1 MSSKTTALLMIE
13 KGISDRSVVFLE
25 DITHILGKDVENG
38 ISFDNPFVSRR
49 HAHIELVEGEYRIR
63 DLGST
68 NGTFVNGKS
77 VGADHVRLNHGDRI
91 ELAEGEVIMSFRLPE
106 STITLRL
113 PSNRPSTDKG
123 IVVER
128 PSREVHVDGVLIEPP
143 LSKKEFDILHLLYQR
158 SGEACS
164 KEEISV
170 HGWPEREGDVGV
182 QEIEQCIRRLRVRL
196 ETDPSNPHYVITL
209 RGIGYKLVNP

>member
-1 MSSKTTALLMIE
+1 MIE
-13 KGISDRSVVFLE
+13 KGITDRSVVFLE
-25 DITHILGKDVENG
+25 DTTHILGKDVENG

-49 HAHIELVEGEYRIR
+49 HAHIERIEGEYSIR

-77 VGADHVRLNHGDRI
+77 IGTDYVRLNHGDRI
-91 ELAEGEVIMSFRLPE
+91 ELAEGQVIMNFHLSG
-106 STITLRL
+106 STTTLRL
-113 PSNRPSTDKG
+113 PSQHPGAGKG
-123 IVVER
+123 IVVEG
-128 PSREVHVDGVLIEPP
+128 PSREVYVGGVLIEPP
-143 LSKKEFDILHLLYQR
+143 LSKKEFDVLHLLYQR

-170 HGWPEREGDVGV
+170 HGWPEREGDVGD
-182 QEIEQCIRRLRVRL
+182 QEIEQCIRRIRVRL
-196 ETDPSNPHYVITL
+196 ENDPSNPHYVITL